1 MIGFKDTNPEL
12 FRLAQNLGQRQI
24 IAICSPPSRK
34 DGVAWLLHSRLS
46 SAFDFLAPRPGVIP
60 DNTPL
65 VLSVRASMP
74 PVSILQSLY
83 KERVGM
89 RTPDSADTPFDFGE
103 SPSHTPATE
112 LHPSAPQERQLS
124 EGPEYLFGR
133 IPSGAHQEIYDSGFF
148 SSQLKITIER
158 LARLK
163 DSSKAENFFLHFP
176 DVEGNEEMCIMREW
190 LKSNDMIVY
199 TNLDPSGWNR
209 FLRNSRCG
217 VVVVSHFC
225 THCLLLKRYNSHS
238 LQFHDSFTDFHSLR
252 PCIGK
257 CVLMHELFNVWSI
270 RIHGKIQ
277 RTDSRGLRID
287 THSQRLFS
295 SGGLILISE
304 DIFRDLKITSILVYW
319 FFYFCREKD
328 NQGWKLVLPP
338 NTWKRLQRRL
348 QDSTND
354 EETCLLLSIIAWIKR
369 NNSIDVK
376 FPYFREESLSPSR
389 IDEVNTNIVSLPI
402 AGYGSR
408 SENDSPSIPRGLS
421 QQERDMDHLAETFAG
436 WALTK
441 SDCFRRMFILSSVKL
456 PTLRERWQNWG
467 HLVLYEPDDFFKLF
481 KIREEAIMRYVRGEE
496 TSQPSNKSARSSLPS
511 HPFHPETAT
520 TPADSP
526 AVAGPGDHWKSPSKL
541 HSTSAFK

>member
-1 MIGFKDTNPEL
+1 MIGFKDTNPKL

-24 IAICSPPSRK
+24 IAICSPPSRR
-34 DGVAWLLHSRLS
+34 DEVAWLLHSRMS
-46 SAFDFLAPRPGVIP
+46 SAFDFLAPRAGVIP

-65 VLSVRASMP
+65 VLSVRAPMP
-74 PVSILQSLY
+74 PVSFLQSLH

-89 RTPDSADTPFDFGE
+89 RAPYYADTPFDFGE

-112 LHPSAPQERQLS
+112 PHPNAPQERKLS
-124 EGPEYLFGR
+124 EGPEYLFDR
-133 IPSGAHQEIYDSGFF
+133 SPNRAHQEIYDSGFF

-176 DVEGNEEMCIMREW
+176 DVEGNEEMRIMRDW

-199 TNLDPSGWNR
+199 TNLDPSGWKR

-225 THCLLLKRYNSHS
+225 YHCLLLKRHVSHS

-252 PCIGK
+252 PYIGK
-257 CVLMHELFNVWSI
+257 CVLMHELFNIWSI

-287 THSQRLFS
+287 AHSQRLFP

-389 IDEVNTNIVSLPI
+389 IDEVNTNIISLPI

-408 SENDSPSIPRGLS
+408 SENDLPLIPRGLS

-456 PTLRERWQNWG
+456 PALRERWQNWG
-467 HLVLYEPDDFFKLF
+467 HLVLYEPDEFFRLF
-481 KIREEAIMRYVRGEE
+481 KIREDAIMRYVRGEK
-496 TSQPSNKSARSSLPS
+496 TSQPSDKSARSSLPS
-511 HPFHPETAT
+511 QPFHPETPT
-520 TPADSP
+520 TPADPP
-526 AVAGPGDHWKSPSKL
+526 AGAGPGDHWKSPSKL
-541 HSTSAFK
+541 QSTNAFK